1 VVVIYVDDGV
11 DFLSTDILGDGVA
24 FFEVEVVTN
33 GDAAGVA
40 VLFAACFG
48 SIGDE
53 GGTAVEAGDCIV
65 A

>member
-1 VVVIYVDDGV
+1 MVVIHVDDVV
-11 DFLSTDILGDGVA
+11 DFLSIDILGDGVA
-24 FFEVEVVTN
+24 FFETEIVTN

-48 SIGDE
+48 STGDE

>member
-1 VVVIYVDDGV
+1 VVANSVDDGV

-24 FFEVEVVTN
+24 FFEAELATN
-33 GDAAGVA
+33 GDAVGVA

-53 GGTAVEAGDCIV
+53 GGTAVEVGDCIV